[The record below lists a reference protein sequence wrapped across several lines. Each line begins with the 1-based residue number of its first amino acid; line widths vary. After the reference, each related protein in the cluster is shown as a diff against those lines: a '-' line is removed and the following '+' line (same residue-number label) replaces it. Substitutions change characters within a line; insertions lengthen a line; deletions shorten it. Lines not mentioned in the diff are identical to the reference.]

1 MHGDLHPGNI
11 LVQGADGV
19 SPSLEMQQQ
28 QVNVCDTLVATIA
41 PALCPLRLVLLDAG
55 IVAKLQAS
63 DLRNFRA
70 VFQAVVMGQV
80 RPTGVGLLGSWELN
94 VLLLILCHWRK
105 PTIAGML
112 WLDSSGT
119 GVGIDNVSSGLAA

>member
-28 QVNVCDTLVATIA
+28 QVNDTLMATIA
-41 PALCPLRLVLLDAG
+41 PALSPLRLVLLDAG

-80 RPTGVGLLGSWELN
+80 RPLAFRLLGNE
-94 VLLLILCHWRK
+94 CFAPH
-105 PTIAGML
+105 P
-112 WLDSSGT
+112 
-119 GVGIDNVSSGLAA
+119 VSLVKAHHCQNALVRATTARRENTSDYTV